1 MNRMVLI
8 AVLSI
13 MVVPA
18 LAQTQVPHT
27 FQNGEVIDAGKF
39 NENFDALEQSI
50 DAIPTTPSVPV
61 GTLMMY
67 AAETAP
73 VGYLL
78 ADGSAVSRVTYSDL
92 FAVIGTT
99 FGAGD
104 GSSTF
109 NLPNLS
115 QRFPLGAGTGRLVGE
130 TGGSEQHELST
141 AELPAH
147 AHTVN
152 DPGHRHSVG
161 IGGVDDSNF
170 SAQPGQYP
178 AADSSLLLSSVN
190 TNSSITGIVINN
202 TGGGEPFSIMN
213 PYLVVNYIIKY

>member
-92 FAVIGTT
+92 FSVIGTT

-115 QRFPLGAGTGRLVGE
+115 QRFPLGAGTGRLIGE

-141 AELPAH
+141 TELPAH
-147 AHTVN
+147 THTVT
-152 DPGHRHSVG
+152 DPGHTHLLN
-161 IGGVDDSNF
+161 IGGVNDTNF
-170 SAQPGQYP
+170 SANPGEYP
-178 AADSSLLLSSVN
+178 AADSTTVFSSVN
-190 TNSSITGIVINN
+190 TASSSTGIVINA

-213 PYLVVNYIIKY
+213 PYLVINYVIKY

>member
-1 MNRMVLI
+1 MNRMILI
-8 AVLSI
+8 AVLSV
-13 MVVPA
+13 MAFPA

-50 DAIPTTPSVPV
+50 DAIPTTPSLPV

-73 VGYLL
+73 DGYLL

-104 GSSTF
+104 GSTF

-115 QRFPLGAGTGRLVGE
+115 QRFPLGAGTGRLIGE

-141 AELPAH
+141 NELPAH
-147 AHTVN
+147 THTVT
-152 DPGHRHSVG
+152 DPGHRHSLN
-161 IGGVDDSNF
+161 IAGVDDTSF
-170 SAQPGQYP
+170 SAQPGHQP
-178 AADSSLLLSSVN
+178 VADSSNVISSVN
-190 TNSSITGIVINN
+190 TANSSTGIVINA